1 VVRRS
6 WQEKRLIAEFARSY
20 IEVKAG
26 SKEVIELNASRSRDE
41 KDANSR
47 SF

>member
-1 VVRRS
+1 MVRRS
-6 WQEKRLIAEFARSY
+6 WEENRLVAEFARSY
-20 IEVKAG
+20 IEVKSG

>member
-1 VVRRS
+1 MNKLV
-6 WQEKRLIAEFARSY
+6 AEFARSY

-26 SKEVIELNASRSRDE
+26 SKEVIELSANMSRDE
-41 KDANSR
+41 RDANNR

>member
-20 IEVKAG
+20 IEVKTG
-26 SKEVIELNASRSRDE
+26 SKEVIEVNANRSRDE